1 MARPMLIPR
10 NMRAEDTWTIP
21 LHIIVW
27 TVIIVGLVMAMAVT
41 MMH

>member
-1 MARPMLIPR
+1 MLVTYA
-10 NMRAEDTWTIP
+10 MRQDESWTIP

-27 TVIIVGLVMAMAVT
+27 TAMGVGLIMAMAVV